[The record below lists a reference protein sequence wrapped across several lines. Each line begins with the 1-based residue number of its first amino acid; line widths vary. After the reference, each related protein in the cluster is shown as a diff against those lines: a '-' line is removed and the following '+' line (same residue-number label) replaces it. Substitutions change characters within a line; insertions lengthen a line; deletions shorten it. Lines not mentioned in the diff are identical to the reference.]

1 MPSNQNITQIPAPR
15 VNVVDPATGLMSRD
29 WFRYFNNLNTLV
41 GGGTG
46 VAPINAG
53 GTGNAAL
60 PTNGQLLIGN
70 NTNFS
75 LNTLTAGAGLTITN
89 GPGTITPAIT
99 NTTVTA
105 ASYGSAT
112 AVPTYTVNARGQLTA
127 AANVSIAIATTHIYS
142 GALPSGVT
150 LPATQVT
157 AGALP
162 VGVTLDTTQLTSGT
176 YTPTLTN
183 VTNVAASTAAVCQ
196 YMRVLTAVTVSGT
209 VSITATATGNTVLRM
224 SLPIASNFASI
235 GQAGGTFAAAAA
247 AGSIAQGGI
256 VADATNKTFT
266 FQFVATSL
274 VATTYTFSVTY
285 QIV

>member
-1 MPSNQNITQIPAPR
+1 MPSNLNITQIPAPR
-15 VNVVDPATGLMSRD
+15 VNLVDPATGLMSRD

-41 GGGTG
+41 GGGSG

-53 GTGNAAL
+53 GTGIGAL

-70 NTNFS
+70 NTNYS

-89 GPGTITPAIT
+89 GPGTITPSIT

-127 AANVSIAIATTHIYS
+127 AANVAIAIATTQIN
-142 GALPSGVT
+142 
-150 LPATQVT
+150 

-162 VGVTLDTTQLTSGT
+162 AGVTLDASQITGNFASGT

-183 VTNVAASTAAVCQ
+183 VTNITASTAAVCQ
-196 YMRVLTAVTVSGT
+196 YMRVLTAVTVSGS
-209 VSITATATGNTVLRM
+209 VSITATAAGNAVLRM
-224 SLPIASNFASI
+224 SLPIASNFASAT
-235 GQAGGTFAAAAA
+235 QAGGTFATTT
-247 AGSIAQGGI
+247 AGGTAQGGI

-266 FQFVATSL
+266 FQFVAANTT
-274 VATTYTFSVTY
+274 ATTYTFSLTY

>member
-1 MPSNQNITQIPAPR
+1 MVSNITQIPAPR
-15 VNVVDPATGLMSRD
+15 VNVVDPTTGLMSRD
-29 WFRYFNNLNTLV
+29 WFRYFNNVNVLV

-46 VAPINAG
+46 VAPINSG
-53 GTGNAAL
+53 GTGLSTL

-70 NTNFS
+70 NTNYS

-89 GPGTITPAIT
+89 GPGTITPAIAS
-99 NTTVTA
+99 TTVTA

-127 AANVSIAIATTHIYS
+127 AANVSIAIATTQINS

-157 AGALP
+157 TGALP

-183 VTNVAASTAAVCQ
+183 VTNVAASAAIVCQ
-196 YMRVLTAVTVSGT
+196 YLRVLTAVTVSGS
-209 VSITATATGNTVLRM
+209 VSITATAAVNTVLRM
-224 SLPIASNFASI
+224 SLPIASNFASV
-235 GQAGGTFAAAAA
+235 GQAGGTFATTT
-247 AGSIAQGGI
+247 AGGITQGGI

>member
-1 MPSNQNITQIPAPR
+1 MVSNITQIPAPR
-15 VNVVDPATGLMSRD
+15 VNVVDPTTGLMSRD
-29 WFRYFNNLNTLV
+29 WFRYFNNVNVLV

-46 VAPINAG
+46 VTPINAG
-53 GTGNAAL
+53 GTGLATL

-70 NTNFS
+70 NTNYS

-89 GPGTITPAIT
+89 GPGTITPAIAS
-99 NTTVTA
+99 TTVTA

-127 AANVSIAIATTHIYS
+127 AANVSIAIATTQINS

-157 AGALP
+157 TGALP
-162 VGVTLDTTQLTSGT
+162 AGVTLDTSQLSSGT

-183 VTNVAASTAAVCQ
+183 VTNITSSTAVVCQ
-196 YMRVLTAVTVSGT
+196 YMRVLTAVTVSGSVT
-209 VSITATATGNTVLRM
+209 ITATAIGNTVLRM
-224 SLPIASNFASI
+224 SLPIASNFASV
-235 GQAGGTFAAAAA
+235 GQAGGTLATTT
-247 AGSIAQGGI
+247 AGGTSQGGI

-266 FQFVATSL
+266 FQFVASSIA
-274 VATTYTFSVTY
+274 ATTYTFSVTY

>member
-1 MPSNQNITQIPAPR
+1 MVSNITQIPAPR
-15 VNVVDPATGLMSRD
+15 VNVVDPTTGLMSRD
-29 WFRYFNNLNTLV
+29 WFRYFNNVNVLV

-46 VAPINAG
+46 VTPINAG
-53 GTGNAAL
+53 GTGLATL

-70 NTNFS
+70 NTNYS

-89 GPGTITPAIT
+89 GPGTITPAIAS
-99 NTTVTA
+99 TTVTA

-127 AANVSIAIATTHIYS
+127 AANVSIAIATTQINS
-142 GALPSGVT
+142 
-150 LPATQVT
+150 
-157 AGALP
+157 GALP

-183 VTNVAASTAAVCQ
+183 VTNITSSTAVVCQ
-196 YMRVLTAVTVSGT
+196 YMRVLTTVTVSGSVT
-209 VSITATATGNTVLRM
+209 ITATAIGNTVLRM
-224 SLPIASNFASI
+224 SLPIASNFASV
-235 GQAGGTFAAAAA
+235 GQAGGTLATTT
-247 AGSIAQGGI
+247 AGGTAQGGI

-266 FQFVATSL
+266 FQFVASSIA
-274 VATTYTFSVTY
+274 ATTYTFSVTY

>member
-1 MPSNQNITQIPAPR
+1 MVSNITQIPAPR
-15 VNVVDPATGLMSRD
+15 VNVVDPTTGLMSRD
-29 WFRYFNNLNTLV
+29 WFRYFNNVNTLV

-53 GTGNAAL
+53 GTGLATL

-70 NTNFS
+70 NTNYS

-89 GPGTITPAIT
+89 GPGTITPAIAS
-99 NTTVTA
+99 TTVTA

-127 AANVSIAIATTHIYS
+127 AADVSIAIATTQINS
-142 GALPSGVT
+142 
-150 LPATQVT
+150 
-157 AGALP
+157 GALP
-162 VGVTLDTTQLTSGT
+162 VGVTLNTTQLTSGT

-183 VTNVAASTAAVCQ
+183 VTNVAASTAIVCQ
-196 YMRVLTAVTVSGT
+196 YLRVLTAVTVSGS
-209 VSITATATGNTVLRM
+209 VSITATAAVNTVLRM
-224 SLPIASNFASI
+224 SLPIASNFASV
-235 GQAGGTFAAAAA
+235 GQAGGTFATTTAS
-247 AGSIAQGGI
+247 GIAQGAI